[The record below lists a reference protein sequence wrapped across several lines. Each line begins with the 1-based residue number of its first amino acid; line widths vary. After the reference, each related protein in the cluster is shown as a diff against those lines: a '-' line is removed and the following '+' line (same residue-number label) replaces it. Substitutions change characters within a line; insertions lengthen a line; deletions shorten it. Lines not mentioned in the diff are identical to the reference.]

1 VPQPLN
7 HLRHRVPQVTLL
19 QFIFQVA
26 THRPYPE
33 DEGRPFVPVDPV
45 VYTLRTAE
53 GPPAVPVKQNTY
65 EASLQRPSCFAVPAA
80 LSADSSV
87 RPVQYFCV
95 PNPRR
100 G

>member
-1 VPQPLN
+1 MI
-7 HLRHRVPQVTLL
+7 QVTLL
-19 QFIFQVA
+19 QCIFQVA

-33 DEGRPFVPVDPV
+33 DGGRPYVPVDPV
-45 VYTLRTAE
+45 ASTLLVAE

-65 EASLQRPSCFAVPAA
+65 EASLQRPPHFQLPAA
-80 LSADSSV
+80 VYADSSV
-87 RPVQYFCV
+87 RPVQYSCV